1 MSFLP
6 NLLILFHFPEALTR
20 RILEHSLPWG
30 EDGMRR
36 RQWQPTPLLLPGKSH
51 GRRSLVGCSPCDL
64 AAAAA
69 ADGMIL
75 VGLRSES
82 GGLVF

>member
-1 MSFLP
+1 M
-6 NLLILFHFPEALTR
+6 
-20 RILEHSLPWG
+20 W
-30 EDGMRR
+30 R

-51 GRRSLVGCSPCDL
+51 GRRSLVACSPCDL

-69 ADGMIL
+69 EDGMIL